1 MNIDVRS
8 DKPVNVT
15 VVKPL
20 ILKQAYFI
28 LNQLVEVERR
38 LKNILLQQMASFG

>member
-1 MNIDVRS
+1 MDINVRGDKFVDVA
-8 DKPVNVT
+8 
-15 VVKPL
+15 VVKTL

-38 LKNILLQQMASFG
+38 LKNILLQRMASFG